1 MGFKF
6 DVKLDGMDIIIIIFI
21 VCCCIASIFGG

>member
-6 DVKLDGMDIIIIIFI
+6 DVKLDGLDIIIIIFI